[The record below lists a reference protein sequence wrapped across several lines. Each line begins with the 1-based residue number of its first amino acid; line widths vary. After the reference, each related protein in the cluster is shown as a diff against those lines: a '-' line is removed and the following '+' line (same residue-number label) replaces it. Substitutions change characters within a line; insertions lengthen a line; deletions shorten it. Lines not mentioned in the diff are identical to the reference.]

1 MYPTSLEKQRFTV
14 AIVNC
19 KQQGCGPNDALHM
32 LETEGISWEI
42 TGALK
47 SE

>member
-19 KQQGCGPNDALHM
+19 KQQGCGRNDAFRM

-47 SE
+47 RE